1 MAKTQEENH
10 TIHVHAQFLAV
21 PDGRRIG
28 KPFPPRPVGGRPAL
42 EPRPPRSNPYTI
54 RVMKEV
60 GIDIS
65 KQVSKDANKM
75 FGKHFD
81 IVATLCSEAEDECPF
96 FIEGDEYVHKSFAD
110 PTEAKGSE
118 EELLKVF
125 RKTRDDL
132 RHWIEEMLR
141 NQ

>member
-1 MAKTQEENH
+1 MAKPQKRTILFMCTHNSSRSQMAEGLVNH
-10 TIHVHAQFLAV
+10 FHRSRWEASSAGTSATKVHPHA
-21 PDGRRIG
+21 I
-28 KPFPPRPVGGRPAL
+28 K
-42 EPRPPRSNPYTI
+42 
-54 RVMKEV
+54 VMKEI

-65 KQVSKDANKM
+65 KQASKDANKM

-96 FIEGDEYVHKSFAD
+96 FIEGDEYIHKSFAD
-110 PTEAKGSE
+110 PTEFKGTE
-118 EELLKVF
+118 EQALKVF

-132 RHWIEEMLR
+132 KAWIDEVLR

>member
-1 MAKTQEENH
+1 MCTHNSARSQMAEGLVNH
-10 TIHVHAQFLAV
+10 FHRGRWEASSAGTSATKVHPYAV
-21 PDGRRIG
+21 
-28 KPFPPRPVGGRPAL
+28 K
-42 EPRPPRSNPYTI
+42 
-54 RVMKEV
+54 VMKEI

-65 KQVSKDANKM
+65 KQVSKDANKQ

-81 IVATLCSEAEDECPF
+81 IIATLCSEAEDECPF

-110 PTEAKGSE
+110 PSEAKGTE
-118 EELLKVF
+118 EQLTLVF

-132 RHWIEEMLR
+132 KKWIDEILR

>member
-1 MAKTQEENH
+1 MAKTQKRTILFMCTHNSSRSQMAEGLVNH
-10 TIHVHAQFLAV
+10 FHRARWEASSAGTSATKVHPYAV
-21 PDGRRIG
+21 M
-28 KPFPPRPVGGRPAL
+28 
-42 EPRPPRSNPYTI
+42 
-54 RVMKEV
+54 VMKEV

-81 IVATLCSEAEDECPF
+81 IIATLCSEAEDECPF
-96 FIEGDEYVHKSFAD
+96 FIEGDEYVHKSFPD
-110 PTEAKGSE
+110 PTEAKGGE
-118 EELLKVF
+118 DQLIKVF

-132 RHWIEEMLR
+132 KAWIDEILR

>member
-1 MAKTQEENH
+1 MAKMQKRTILFMCTHNSSRSQMAEGLVNH
-10 TIHVHAQFLAV
+10 FH
-21 PDGRRIG
+21 
-28 KPFPPRPVGGRPAL
+28 
-42 EPRPPRSNPYTI
+42 RSQWEASSAGTSATKVNPYTI
-54 RVMKEV
+54 RVMKEL

-75 FGKHFD
+75 FGKNFD

-132 RHWIEEMLR
+132 RAWIEEMLR

>member
-1 MAKTQEENH
+1 MAKTQKRTILFMCTHNSSRSQMAEGLVNH
-10 TIHVHAQFLAV
+10 FHR
-21 PDGRRIG
+21 GRWEASSAG
-28 KPFPPRPVGGRPAL
+28 TSATKL
-42 EPRPPRSNPYTI
+42 NPYTI
-54 RVMKEV
+54 KVMKEI

-65 KQVSKDANKM
+65 GQASKDANKM

-96 FIEGDEYVHKSFAD
+96 FIEGDEYVHKSFDD
-110 PTEAKGSE
+110 PTETKGNE
-118 EELLKVF
+118 EELLRVF

-132 RHWIEEMLR
+132 RAWIEEMLR

>member
-1 MAKTQEENH
+1 MAKTQKR
-10 TIHVHAQFLAV
+10 TILFMCTHNSSRSQMAEGLVNQFHRNRWEASSAGTSATKVH
-21 PDGRRIG
+21 
-28 KPFPPRPVGGRPAL
+28 
-42 EPRPPRSNPYTI
+42 PYAI
-54 RVMKEV
+54 KVMKEI

-65 KQVSKDANKM
+65 KQISKDANKM

-96 FIEGDEYVHKSFAD
+96 FIEGDEYVHKSFVD
-110 PTEAKGSE
+110 PTEFKGTE
-118 EELLKVF
+118 EQQLKVF

-132 RHWIEEMLR
+132 TAWIDEMLR

>member
-1 MAKTQEENH
+1 MAEGLVNH
-10 TIHVHAQFLAV
+10 FH
-21 PDGRRIG
+21 
-28 KPFPPRPVGGRPAL
+28 
-42 EPRPPRSNPYTI
+42 RSRWEASSAGTSATKVNPYAI
-54 RVMKEV
+54 MVMKEI

-96 FIEGDEYVHKSFAD
+96 FIEGDEYVHKSFID
-110 PTEAKGSE
+110 PSEAKGSE
-118 EELLKVF
+118 EQLLKVF
-125 RKTRDDL
+125 CKTRDDL
-132 RHWIEEMLR
+132 RAWIEEMLR